1 MIYNNSKLLLQ
12 YVNCMSRMHDI
23 NYNNYLHLLSAK
35 HEGNVKRAY
44 SCTMNVYVIANQ
56 KGGVGKTSTALNLAY
71 ALAMRGE
78 PTLLIDLDP
87 QGNLSQSFRYT
98 APEHLTMAAVLMDE
112 IGLGKIVVSVDE
124 EVPLFLAPGSKR
136 LIQADRHLQQ
146 EPGADLILREMIGL
160 IQGLSN
166 VVIDTPPTPG
176 NMLTRVALTAANV
189 LVVPVQPTSYGVEG
203 LADFF
208 GTVFQIQKRTNP
220 SLRIGGILFTRYS
233 DGDNANVRK
242 DIAFKL
248 RNDELLGKHVFDY
261 TIPENVKVQEA
272 QTLKGNLLAMYP
284 ESSAAAAY
292 HVLAETLS
300 AQ

>member
-1 MIYNNSKLLLQ
+1 
-12 YVNCMSRMHDI
+12 MSF
-23 NYNNYLHLLSAK
+23 LHAK
-35 HEGNVKRAY
+35 HGANSLHAY
-44 SCTMNVYVIANQ
+44 HCAMNVYVIANQ

-98 APEHLTMAAVLMDE
+98 APEHLTMASVLMDE
-112 IGLGKIVVSVDE
+112 IGLGKIVVPVDE
-124 EVPLFLAPGSKR
+124 EFPLFLAPGSKR

-146 EPGADLILREMIGL
+146 EPGADLTLREMIGL

-189 LVVPVQPTSYGVEG
+189 LLVPVQPTSYGVEG

-220 SLRIGGILFTRYS
+220 GLRIGGILFTRYS

-248 RNDELLGKHVFDY
+248 RNDDLLGKHVFGY

-284 ESSAAAAY
+284 ESSAAIAY
-292 HVLAETLS
+292 HLLAETLS
-300 AQ
+300 AKQ